1 MSLETRSS
9 SALFK
14 RAEQLKRWEQ
24 SETNREPTQPRQ
36 VARKI
41 KFSADIVFLAACA
54 ASDKEEVV
62 RLLQRG
68 ADINT
73 GNVDGLTALHQACI
87 DDDLDMVEFLVEQ
100 GADINRGD
108 NEGWTPLHATASCG
122 FISIAKYLIEQGC
135 NLAAVNN
142 DGELALDIA
151 ESDEMEDML
160 QQHINKAG
168 IDCDQARSEEERS
181 MLNDAKAWRSG
192 APGKDSM
199 HPRSGATALHVA
211 AAKGYIKVMHILLQA
226 RCNVDAQDFD
236 GWTPLHGAA
245 HWGQL
250 EACKLLVENGCDMDM
265 KNYADQT
272 AFDIADADI
281 LKALENLREQQALSK
296 ENSQTNNKKQSS
308 IPKKRFSTSADNA
321 VAAQESTEIFEEE
334 TPNKVKKVEL
344 EIQSDKEDSST
355 STNSDVVMCISY
367 NIAAWTEATRETHM
381 EESDGEG
388 ESETSSESHSS
399 TFSNQSD
406 KSNHATCLTDDEKKN
421 RVNKDESA
429 PHSPISPV
437 ETNKVPNQAP
447 ILPPKQQTDNNEDGV
462 VPSWR
467 RSGSFRNRMQSTETT
482 NSASTKLEDKDNNI
496 KIPTTPN
503 KVSAEPD
510 VVLRRTHS
518 FETDEKFYEQYL
530 ALRARIK
537 AFSCP
542 TLHRCNAATPTHT
555 NATTRSASL
564 RETHR
569 KKDVKLNLEL
579 SRLPQGSNTLSPTS
593 ASKTLVSSLLSS
605 ITTTTTATTTT
616 SPIPVNQIRS
626 VQPVEAAST
635 VVSNTNNA
643 VATAPGTPTT
653 PGGSKLSPGNLFKN
667 FFKSFVPPV
676 RDEESETQRKAH
688 AKRVRETRRSTQGV
702 TLDEIK
708 SAEQLVKK
716 KQQNNELPASAP
728 STQPSTTTTTTTT
741 TTTATTTTTTTVS
754 NTASI
759 TATITT
765 ATSTTVTPVNKVS
778 EESNLPERRPS
789 WRLRVDNGSKFQLE
803 DANNKPTDNT
813 TYMRRPSGGTGV
825 PRPSSAPVE
834 TIATSSTETTVTLPL
849 RRSLKQPDDKEQDKE
864 NDSRNAQATQAVIQ
878 RRRRPKRRSTGVVH
892 VDMDEIDPEKQDLTA
907 GGDCDDSKINH
918 NEGAQTK
925 PTTAAGLR
933 AQASTNGQS
942 IFGNRSRIGGLLSLN
957 PNNLTFNAGLL
968 GVKSPNL
975 YSGSNFLNKNK
986 KSSNLF
992 RTTPFTKSTNSPNYQ
1007 NLFTTYGGTSTGYGG
1022 VTLPSHTAVSPLNL
1036 SPSPSYNYLNLNV
1049 NTRPHMQKTE
1059 SFKRSKVKPN
1069 LNIGSRSSS
1078 LQSLTS
1084 SEGYVS
1090 GNDRSGRA
1098 TRLGSISSLSSE
1110 ASSTPIRLKSNS
1122 SENGELDYK
1131 KLYEESQVENERLKD
1146 KLKRSDEQLKE
1157 VRHLL
1162 EKMQINQN
1170 KVILSEAE
1178 KRERRAME
1186 RKLSEMEEELKVM
1199 DQLKCENQRLKDEN
1213 GALIRVISKLS
1224 K

>member
-62 RLLQRG
+62 RLLQKG

-122 FISIAKYLIEQGC
+122 FVSIAKYLIEQGC

-272 AFDIADADI
+272 AFDVADADI
-281 LKALENLREQQALSK
+281 LKSLENLREQQALIIK
-296 ENSQTNNKKQSS
+296 ETPQTNNKKQTS
-308 IPKKRFSTSADNA
+308 IPKKRVSTSADSA

-355 STNSDVVMCISY
+355 STNSDV
-367 NIAAWTEATRETHM
+367 EATRETHM

-482 NSASTKLEDKDNNI
+482 TNSASTKLEDKDNNI

-503 KVSAEPD
+503 KVSGEPD

-537 AFSCP
+537 AYSCP

-593 ASKTLVSSLLSS
+593 ASKTLASSLLSS

-616 SPIPVNQIRS
+616 SPIPVNQIRR
-626 VQPVEAAST
+626 
-635 VVSNTNNA
+635 
-643 VATAPGTPTT
+643 
-653 PGGSKLSPGNLFKN
+653 
-667 FFKSFVPPV
+667 SFVPPV

-716 KQQNNELPASAP
+716 KQQNNESPTALTPT
-728 STQPSTTTTTTTT
+728 TQP
-741 TTTATTTTTTTVS
+741 TTTVS

-765 ATSTTVTPVNKVS
+765 ATSTTVTTPNKVS

-803 DANNKPTDNT
+803 DANNKPADNT
-813 TYMRRPSGGTGV
+813 TAYMRRPSGGTGV

-892 VDMDEIDPEKQDLTA
+892 VDMDEIDPEKQDVTA
-907 GGDCDDSKINH
+907 GGDCDDSKVNH
-918 NEGAQTK
+918 NE
-925 PTTAAGLR
+925 
-933 AQASTNGQS
+933 
-942 IFGNRSRIGGLLSLN
+942 
-957 PNNLTFNAGLL
+957 
-968 GVKSPNL
+968 
-975 YSGSNFLNKNK
+975 
-986 KSSNLF
+986 
-992 RTTPFTKSTNSPNYQ
+992 
-1007 NLFTTYGGTSTGYGG
+1007 
-1022 VTLPSHTAVSPLNL
+1022 
-1036 SPSPSYNYLNLNV
+1036 
-1049 NTRPHMQKTE
+1049 
-1059 SFKRSKVKPN
+1059 
-1069 LNIGSRSSS
+1069 
-1078 LQSLTS
+1078 
-1084 SEGYVS
+1084 S

-1110 ASSTPIRLKSNS
+1110 ASSTPIRLKSTS

-1131 KLYEESQVENERLKD
+1131 KLYEESQVENERLKE

-1162 EKMQINQN
+1162 EKTQINQN

>member
-1 MSLETRSS
+1 
-9 SALFK
+9 
-14 RAEQLKRWEQ
+14 
-24 SETNREPTQPRQ
+24 
-36 VARKI
+36 
-41 KFSADIVFLAACA
+41 
-54 ASDKEEVV
+54 
-62 RLLQRG
+62 
-68 ADINT
+68 
-73 GNVDGLTALHQACI
+73 
-87 DDDLDMVEFLVEQ
+87 MVEFLVEQ

-168 IDCDQARSEEERS
+168 IDCDQARSEEEQS
-181 MLNDAKAWRSG
+181 MLNDAKAWRAG
-192 APGKDSM
+192 TPGKDSV

-236 GWTPLHGAA
+236 GWTSLHGAA

-265 KNYADQT
+265 KNYVGQT
-272 AFDIADADI
+272 AFDVADADI
-281 LKALENLREQQALSK
+281 LKALENLREQQALIIK
-296 ENSQTNNKKQSS
+296 ENPQTNNKKQLS
-308 IPKKRFSTSADNA
+308 IPKKRVSTSADSA
-321 VAAQESTEIFEEE
+321 VMAQESAEIFEEE

-355 STNSDVVMCISY
+355 STNSDV
-367 NIAAWTEATRETHM
+367 EATRETHM

-406 KSNHATCLTDDEKKN
+406 KSNHVTCLTDDEKKN
-421 RVNKDESA
+421 RVNKDETA
-429 PHSPISPV
+429 LHSPISPV

-447 ILPPKQQTDNNEDGV
+447 ILPPKQQTDNNEEGV

-467 RSGSFRNRMQSTETT
+467 RSGSFRNKMQSTETT
-482 NSASTKLEDKDNNI
+482 NSVSTKLEDKDNNH
-496 KIPTTPN
+496 KVPN
-503 KVSAEPD
+503 KVSGEPD

-542 TLHRCNAATPTHT
+542 TLHRCNATATTHT

-593 ASKTLVSSLLSS
+593 ASKTLTSSLLSS

-626 VQPVEAAST
+626 VQPMEAAST

-643 VATAPGTPTT
+643 VTTAPGTPTT
-653 PGGSKLSPGNLFKN
+653 PGGSKLSPGNIFKN

-716 KQQNNELPASAP
+716 KQQNNESPAITP
-728 STQPSTTTTTTTT
+728 STQP
-741 TTTATTTTTTTVS
+741 TTTVS

-765 ATSTTVTPVNKVS
+765 ATSTTATVTTANKV

-803 DANNKPTDNT
+803 DANNKSNDNT
-813 TYMRRPSGGTGV
+813 TAYMRRPSGGTGI

-834 TIATSSTETTVTLPL
+834 TIATSSTETTITLPL

-892 VDMDEIDPEKQDLTA
+892 VDMDEIDPEKQDVTA

-918 NEGAQTK
+918 NE
-925 PTTAAGLR
+925 
-933 AQASTNGQS
+933 
-942 IFGNRSRIGGLLSLN
+942 
-957 PNNLTFNAGLL
+957 
-968 GVKSPNL
+968 
-975 YSGSNFLNKNK
+975 
-986 KSSNLF
+986 
-992 RTTPFTKSTNSPNYQ
+992 
-1007 NLFTTYGGTSTGYGG
+1007 
-1022 VTLPSHTAVSPLNL
+1022 
-1036 SPSPSYNYLNLNV
+1036 
-1049 NTRPHMQKTE
+1049 
-1059 SFKRSKVKPN
+1059 
-1069 LNIGSRSSS
+1069 
-1078 LQSLTS
+1078 
-1084 SEGYVS
+1084 S
-1090 GNDRSGRA
+1090 GNDRSVRA
-1098 TRLGSISSLSSE
+1098 NRLGSISSLSSE
-1110 ASSTPIRLKSNS
+1110 ASSTPIRLKSNN
-1122 SENGELDYK
+1122 SENGEIDYK
-1131 KLYEESQVENERLKD
+1131 KLYEESQAENERLKD

-1157 VRHLL
+1157 VRSLL
-1162 EKMQINQN
+1162 EKAQSNQN

-1186 RKLSEMEEELKVM
+1186 RKLSEMEEELK
-1199 DQLKCENQRLKDEN
+1199 QLQKLKAENERLKAEN
-1213 GALIRVISKLS
+1213 RALTRVVSKLTNT

>member
-24 SETNREPTQPRQ
+24 SETNREPAQPRQ

-41 KFSADIVFLAACA
+41 KFSDDCVFLAACA
-54 ASDKEEVV
+54 AGDKEEVV
-62 RLLQRG
+62 RLLQKG

-151 ESDEMEDML
+151 EKVEMEDML

-181 MLNDAKAWRSG
+181 MLNDARAWRSG

-199 HPRSGATALHVA
+199 HPRTGATALHVA
-211 AAKGYIKVMHILLQA
+211 AAKGYIKVMNILLQA
-226 RCNVDAQDFD
+226 RCDVNAQDFD

-245 HWGQL
+245 HWGQS
-250 EACKLLVENGCDMDM
+250 ETCKLLVDNFCDMDI
-265 KNYADQT
+265 KNYAGQT
-272 AFDIADADI
+272 AFDVADADI
-281 LKALENLREQQALSK
+281 LKDLEELKQKQLTMMK
-296 ENSQTNNKKQSS
+296 DHPQIINKKQPSV
-308 IPKKRFSTSADNA
+308 PKKRISTNTDSA
-321 VAAQESTEIFEEE
+321 VTTQESPEILEEE
-334 TPNKVKKVEL
+334 TPNKVKKVEV
-344 EIQSDKEDSST
+344 EIQSDKDDSST
-355 STNSDVVMCISY
+355 GTNSDV
-367 NIAAWTEATRETHM
+367 EATRETDM
-381 EESDGEG
+381 EESDGEVV
-388 ESETSSESHSS
+388 SETSSESRSS
-399 TFSNQSD
+399 TCSNQSD
-406 KSNHATCLTDDEKKN
+406 KSNQSNHSTCLTDDEKKN
-421 RVNKDESA
+421 RVNKEETA
-429 PHSPISPV
+429 AHSPLSAI
-437 ETNKVPNQAP
+437 EINKVPNQAP
-447 ILPPKQQTDNNEDGV
+447 ILPPKQQIDNNEEGV

-467 RSGSFRNRMQSTETT
+467 RSGSFRSRIQNVEE
-482 NSASTKLEDKDNNI
+482 LEDKDKSTKLLN
-496 KIPTTPN
+496 TPN
-503 KVSAEPD
+503 KITTEPE

-530 ALRARIK
+530 ALHARIK
-537 AFSCP
+537 ASSCP
-542 TLHRCNAATPTHT
+542 TLHRCNAVSPTHT

-569 KKDVKLNLEL
+569 RKEIKLNLEL
-579 SRLPQGSNTLSPTS
+579 SRTPQGSNTLSPTS
-593 ASKTLVSSLLSS
+593 ASKTSPLSALPT
-605 ITTTTTATTTT
+605 TTTTTANTVTTTITT
-616 SPIPVNQIRS
+616 SPVPLNQIRS
-626 VQPVEAAST
+626 VQPMEATST
-635 VVSNTNNA
+635 LLSSANNTVAVS
-643 VATAPGTPTT
+643 GTPTT
-653 PGGSKLSPGNLFKN
+653 PGGSKLSPGNIFKN

-716 KQQNNELPASAP
+716 KQQNNEVPSLTAP
-728 STQPSTTTTTTTT
+728 SPQQPAAS
-741 TTTATTTTTTTVS
+741 VS

-765 ATSTTVTPVNKVS
+765 ATPTTVTANKPS

-803 DANNKPTDNT
+803 DANNRSPDITS
-813 TYMRRPSGGTGV
+813 TYMRRPSGGTGI

-834 TIATSSTETTVTLPL
+834 TITPSPAETTVTLPL
-849 RRSLKQPDDKEQDKE
+849 RRSLKPSEDKEQDKE

-892 VDMDEIDPEKQDLTA
+892 VDMDEIDPEKQDISA
-907 GGDCDDSKINH
+907 GGDFEDTKVNH
-918 NEGAQTK
+918 
-925 PTTAAGLR
+925 
-933 AQASTNGQS
+933 
-942 IFGNRSRIGGLLSLN
+942 
-957 PNNLTFNAGLL
+957 
-968 GVKSPNL
+968 
-975 YSGSNFLNKNK
+975 
-986 KSSNLF
+986 
-992 RTTPFTKSTNSPNYQ
+992 
-1007 NLFTTYGGTSTGYGG
+1007 
-1022 VTLPSHTAVSPLNL
+1022 
-1036 SPSPSYNYLNLNV
+1036 
-1049 NTRPHMQKTE
+1049 
-1059 SFKRSKVKPN
+1059 
-1069 LNIGSRSSS
+1069 
-1078 LQSLTS
+1078 
-1084 SEGYVS
+1084 SES
-1090 GNDRSGRA
+1090 GNDRPGRSN
-1098 TRLGSISSLSSE
+1098 RLGSVSSISSEISS
-1110 ASSTPIRLKSNS
+1110 ASARIKSTS
-1122 SENGELDYK
+1122 SENGEIDYK
-1131 KLYEESQVENERLKD
+1131 KLYEESQAENERLRE

-1157 VRHLL
+1157 VRSLL
-1162 EKMQINQN
+1162 DKAQNSQN
-1170 KVILSEAE
+1170 KSVLSEAE

-1186 RKLSEMEEELKVM
+1186 RKLSEMEEELK
-1199 DQLKCENQRLKDEN
+1199 QLQKLKAENERLKAEN
-1213 GALIRVISKLS
+1213 RALTRVVSKLTNTT

>member
-24 SETNREPTQPRQ
+24 SETNREPAQPRQ

-41 KFSADIVFLAACA
+41 KFSADCVFLAACA

-62 RLLQRG
+62 RLLQKG

-168 IDCDQARSEEERS
+168 IDCDQARSEEEQS
-181 MLNDAKAWRSG
+181 MLNDAKAWRAG
-192 APGKDSM
+192 TPGKDSV

-250 EACKLLVENGCDMDM
+250 EACKLLVENGCDMDI
-265 KNYADQT
+265 KNYAGQT
-272 AFDIADADI
+272 AFDVADADI
-281 LKALENLREQQALSK
+281 LKALENLREQQALIIK
-296 ENSQTNNKKQSS
+296 ENPQTNNKKQLS
-308 IPKKRFSTSADNA
+308 IPKKRVSTSADSA
-321 VAAQESTEIFEEE
+321 VMAQESAEIFEEE

-344 EIQSDKEDSST
+344 EIQSDKDDSST
-355 STNSDVVMCISY
+355 STNSDV
-367 NIAAWTEATRETHM
+367 EATRETHM

-406 KSNHATCLTDDEKKN
+406 KSNHVTCLTDDEKKN
-421 RVNKDESA
+421 RVNKDETA
-429 PHSPISPV
+429 LHSPISSV

-447 ILPPKQQTDNNEDGV
+447 ILPPKQQTDNNEEGV

-467 RSGSFRNRMQSTETT
+467 RSGSFRNKMQSTETT
-482 NSASTKLEDKDNNI
+482 NSVSKFEDKDNNL
-496 KIPTTPN
+496 KIPTTVPN
-503 KVSAEPD
+503 KVSGEPD

-518 FETDEKFYEQYL
+518 FETDEK
-530 ALRARIK
+530 
-537 AFSCP
+537 
-542 TLHRCNAATPTHT
+542 
-555 NATTRSASL
+555 
-564 RETHR
+564 

-593 ASKTLVSSLLSS
+593 ASKTLASSLLSS

-626 VQPVEAAST
+626 VQPMEAAST

-643 VATAPGTPTT
+643 VTTAPGTPTT
-653 PGGSKLSPGNLFKN
+653 PGGSKLSPGNIFKN

-716 KQQNNELPASAP
+716 KQQNNESPAITS
-728 STQPSTTTTTTTT
+728 STQP
-741 TTTATTTTTTTVS
+741 ATTVS

-765 ATSTTVTPVNKVS
+765 ATSTTATVTTANKV

-803 DANNKPTDNT
+803 DANNKSNDNT
-813 TYMRRPSGGTGV
+813 TAYMRRPSGGTGI

-834 TIATSSTETTVTLPL
+834 TIATSSTETTITLPL
-849 RRSLKQPDDKEQDKE
+849 RRSLKQSDDKEQDKE

-892 VDMDEIDPEKQDLTA
+892 VDMDEIDPEKQDVTA

-918 NEGAQTK
+918 NE
-925 PTTAAGLR
+925 
-933 AQASTNGQS
+933 
-942 IFGNRSRIGGLLSLN
+942 
-957 PNNLTFNAGLL
+957 
-968 GVKSPNL
+968 
-975 YSGSNFLNKNK
+975 
-986 KSSNLF
+986 
-992 RTTPFTKSTNSPNYQ
+992 
-1007 NLFTTYGGTSTGYGG
+1007 
-1022 VTLPSHTAVSPLNL
+1022 
-1036 SPSPSYNYLNLNV
+1036 
-1049 NTRPHMQKTE
+1049 
-1059 SFKRSKVKPN
+1059 
-1069 LNIGSRSSS
+1069 
-1078 LQSLTS
+1078 
-1084 SEGYVS
+1084 S
-1090 GNDRSGRA
+1090 GNDRSVRA
-1098 TRLGSISSLSSE
+1098 NRLGSISSLSSE
-1110 ASSTPIRLKSNS
+1110 ASSTPIRLKSNN

-1131 KLYEESQVENERLKD
+1131 KLYEESQAENERLKD

-1157 VRHLL
+1157 VRSLL
-1162 EKMQINQN
+1162 EKAQINQN

-1186 RKLSEMEEELKVM
+1186 RKLSEMEEELK
-1199 DQLKCENQRLKDEN
+1199 QLQKLKAENERLKAEN
-1213 GALIRVISKLS
+1213 RALTRVVSKLTNT

>member
-192 APGKDSM
+192 ASGKDSL

-250 EACKLLVENGCDMDM
+250 EACKLLVENSCDMDM

-281 LKALENLREQQALSK
+281 LKALENLREQQALIK

-355 STNSDVVMCISY
+355 STNSDV
-367 NIAAWTEATRETHM
+367 
-381 EESDGEG
+381 
-388 ESETSSESHSS
+388 
-399 TFSNQSD
+399 
-406 KSNHATCLTDDEKKN
+406 EKKN
-421 RVNKDESA
+421 RVNKDENA

-482 NSASTKLEDKDNNI
+482 NSASTKLEDKDSNI

-503 KVSAEPD
+503 KVSGEPD

-593 ASKTLVSSLLSS
+593 ASKTLASSLLSS

-626 VQPVEAAST
+626 VQPVEAPST

-716 KQQNNELPASAP
+716 KQQNNELPTSTP
-728 STQPSTTTTTTTT
+728 STQPPPTTTTTTSTT
-741 TTTATTTTTTTVS
+741 TTSTSTTTTTTTVS

-813 TYMRRPSGGTGV
+813 TAYMRRPSGGTGV

-918 NEGAQTK
+918 NE
-925 PTTAAGLR
+925 
-933 AQASTNGQS
+933 
-942 IFGNRSRIGGLLSLN
+942 
-957 PNNLTFNAGLL
+957 
-968 GVKSPNL
+968 
-975 YSGSNFLNKNK
+975 
-986 KSSNLF
+986 
-992 RTTPFTKSTNSPNYQ
+992 
-1007 NLFTTYGGTSTGYGG
+1007 
-1022 VTLPSHTAVSPLNL
+1022 
-1036 SPSPSYNYLNLNV
+1036 
-1049 NTRPHMQKTE
+1049 
-1059 SFKRSKVKPN
+1059 
-1069 LNIGSRSSS
+1069 
-1078 LQSLTS
+1078 
-1084 SEGYVS
+1084 S

-1186 RKLSEMEEELKVM
+1186 RKLSEMEEELK
-1199 DQLKCENQRLKDEN
+1199 QLQKLKAENERLKAEN
-1213 GALIRVISKLS
+1213 RALTRVVSKLTNT

>member
-24 SETNREPTQPRQ
+24 SETNREPAQPRQ

-41 KFSADIVFLAACA
+41 KFSADCVFLAACA

-62 RLLQRG
+62 RLLQKG

-192 APGKDSM
+192 APGKDSI

-250 EACKLLVENGCDMDM
+250 EACKLLVENGCEMDI
-265 KNYADQT
+265 KNYAGQT
-272 AFDIADADI
+272 AFDVADADI
-281 LKALENLREQQALSK
+281 LKALEDLKEQQALIVK
-296 ENSQTNNKKQSS
+296 ENPQTNNNKKQSS
-308 IPKKRFSTSADNA
+308 IPKKRVSTSADNA
-321 VAAQESTEIFEEE
+321 LAAQESVEIFEEE

-355 STNSDVVMCISY
+355 STNSDV
-367 NIAAWTEATRETHM
+367 EATRETHM

-421 RVNKDESA
+421 RVNKDENAS
-429 PHSPISPV
+429 PYSPLSPI

-447 ILPPKQQTDNNEDGV
+447 VLPPKQQTENNEEGV

-467 RSGSFRNRMQSTETT
+467 RSGSFRNRVQSTEIT
-482 NSASTKLEDKDNNI
+482 NSSPTKLEDKDNNI

-518 FETDEKFYEQYL
+518 FETDEKFYRQYL

-593 ASKTLVSSLLSS
+593 ASKTLASSLVSS

-635 VVSNTNNA
+635 VVSNANNA

-653 PGGSKLSPGNLFKN
+653 PGGSKLSPGNIFKN

-716 KQQNNELPASAP
+716 KQQNNESPTVTP
-728 STQPSTTTTTTTT
+728 STQP
-741 TTTATTTTTTTVS
+741 TTTVS

-765 ATSTTVTPVNKVS
+765 ATSTTVTTANKVS

-803 DANNKPTDNT
+803 DANNKPNDNT
-813 TYMRRPSGGTGV
+813 TAYMRRPSGGTGV

-834 TIATSSTETTVTLPL
+834 TIATSSTETTITLPL

-892 VDMDEIDPEKQDLTA
+892 VDMDEIDPEKQDVTA
-907 GGDCDDSKINH
+907 GGDCDDTKVNH
-918 NEGAQTK
+918 NE
-925 PTTAAGLR
+925 
-933 AQASTNGQS
+933 
-942 IFGNRSRIGGLLSLN
+942 
-957 PNNLTFNAGLL
+957 
-968 GVKSPNL
+968 
-975 YSGSNFLNKNK
+975 
-986 KSSNLF
+986 
-992 RTTPFTKSTNSPNYQ
+992 
-1007 NLFTTYGGTSTGYGG
+1007 
-1022 VTLPSHTAVSPLNL
+1022 
-1036 SPSPSYNYLNLNV
+1036 
-1049 NTRPHMQKTE
+1049 
-1059 SFKRSKVKPN
+1059 
-1069 LNIGSRSSS
+1069 
-1078 LQSLTS
+1078 
-1084 SEGYVS
+1084 S
-1090 GNDRSGRA
+1090 GNDRSGR
-1098 TRLGSISSLSSE
+1098 TNRLGSISSLSSD
-1110 ASSTPIRLKSNS
+1110 ASSAPIRLKSNSS

-1131 KLYEESQVENERLKD
+1131 KLYEESQAENERLKE

-1157 VRHLL
+1157 VRNLL
-1162 EKMQINQN
+1162 EKAQTSQT

-1199 DQLKCENQRLKDEN
+1199 EQLKCENQRLKDEN

>member
-24 SETNREPTQPRQ
+24 SETNREPAQPRQ

-41 KFSADIVFLAACA
+41 KFSADCVFLAACA

-62 RLLQRG
+62 RLLQKG

-122 FISIAKYLIEQGC
+122 FVSIAKYLIEQGC

-226 RCNVDAQDFD
+226 RCDVNAQDFD

-265 KNYADQT
+265 KNYAGQT
-272 AFDIADADI
+272 AFDVADADI
-281 LKALENLREQQALSK
+281 LKALEELKEQQALILKDSP
-296 ENSQTNNKKQSS
+296 QIINKKQSS
-308 IPKKRFSTSADNA
+308 IPKKRVSTNNENA
-321 VAAQESTEIFEEE
+321 IAAQESTEIFEEE

-355 STNSDVVMCISY
+355 STNSDV
-367 NIAAWTEATRETHM
+367 EATRETHM

-421 RVNKDESA
+421 RVNKDEIA
-429 PHSPISPV
+429 PHSPVSPV
-437 ETNKVPNQAP
+437 ESNKVPNQAP
-447 ILPPKQQTDNNEDGV
+447 ILPPKQQTDNNEEGV

-467 RSGSFRNRMQSTETT
+467 RSGSFRNRVQSTETT
-482 NSASTKLEDKDNNI
+482 NSASTM
-496 KIPTTPN
+496 
-503 KVSAEPD
+503 SAEPE

-530 ALRARIK
+530 ALQARIK

-542 TLHRCNAATPTHT
+542 TLHCCNAATPTHT

-569 KKDVKLNLEL
+569 KKEVKLNLEL

-593 ASKTLVSSLLSS
+593 ASKTLASSPLSS
-605 ITTTTTATTTT
+605 TTTTITTATTTT

-643 VATAPGTPTT
+643 VAAAPGTPTT
-653 PGGSKLSPGNLFKN
+653 PGGSKLSPGNIFKN

-716 KQQNNELPASAP
+716 KQQNNESPALTP
-728 STQPSTTTTTTTT
+728 STQP
-741 TTTATTTTTTTVS
+741 TTTVS

-765 ATSTTVTPVNKVS
+765 ATSTTVTANKVS

-803 DANNKPTDNT
+803 DANNRPTDNT
-813 TYMRRPSGGTGV
+813 TAYMRRPSGGTGI

-834 TIATSSTETTVTLPL
+834 TIATSSTETTITLPL

-907 GGDCDDSKINH
+907 GGDCDDSKVNH
-918 NEGAQTK
+918 NEGAQAK

-942 IFGNRSRIGGLLSLN
+942 IFGNRSRISGLLALN
-957 PNNLTFNAGLL
+957 QNNYASLL

-975 YSGSNFLNKNK
+975 YSSGSSGILNKSA
-986 KSSNLF
+986 KSSDLF
-992 RTTPFTKSTNSPNYQ
+992 RKSPYTKSTSYDERRATNSPSYP
-1007 NLFTTYGGTSTGYGG
+1007 NLYTTYGGTTTGYGG
-1022 VTLPSHTAVSPLNL
+1022 VTLPSHVAVNAALNL
-1036 SPSPSYNYLNLNV
+1036 TSSSPSFNYLNYNA
-1049 NTRPHMQKTE
+1049 NTRPHLQKTE
-1059 SFKRSKVKPN
+1059 SFSRSKIKPS
-1069 LNIGSRSSS
+1069 LSIGSRSSS

-1084 SEGYVS
+1084 SEGYAS
-1090 GNDRSGRA
+1090 GNDRSSRSN
-1098 TRLGSISSLSSE
+1098 RLGSISSISSE
-1110 ASSTPIRLKSNS
+1110 ASSAPIRIKSSS

-1157 VRHLL
+1157 VRSLL
-1162 EKMQINQN
+1162 EKAQTNQN

-1199 DQLKCENQRLKDEN
+1199 EQLKCENQRLKDEN

>member
-24 SETNREPTQPRQ
+24 SETNREPAQPRQ

-41 KFSADIVFLAACA
+41 KFSADCVFLAACA

-62 RLLQRG
+62 RLLQKG

-168 IDCDQARSEEERS
+168 IDCDQARSEEERL

-192 APGKDSM
+192 GSGKDSL

-250 EACKLLVENGCDMDM
+250 EACKLLVENGCDMDI
-265 KNYADQT
+265 KNYAGQT
-272 AFDIADADI
+272 AFDVADADI
-281 LKALENLREQQALSK
+281 LKALEGLREQQALILK
-296 ENSQTNNKKQSS
+296 DNPQTNNKKQSS
-308 IPKKRFSTSADNA
+308 IPKKRVSSADSA
-321 VAAQESTEIFEEE
+321 IATQESAEIFEEE

-344 EIQSDKEDSST
+344 EIQSDKEDSSA
-355 STNSDVVMCISY
+355 STNSDV
-367 NIAAWTEATRETHM
+367 EATRETHM

-421 RVNKDESA
+421 RVNKDENA

-447 ILPPKQQTDNNEDGV
+447 ILPPKQQTDSNEEGV

-467 RSGSFRNRMQSTETT
+467 RSGSFRNRMQNTETT
-482 NSASTKLEDKDNNI
+482 NSAPTKLEDKDNNM

-503 KVSAEPD
+503 KVSGEPD

-518 FETDEKFYEQYL
+518 FETDKKFYEQYM
-530 ALRARIK
+530 ALHARIK
-537 AFSCP
+537 ALSCP
-542 TLHRCNAATPTHT
+542 TLHHCNAATPTHA

-593 ASKTLVSSLLSS
+593 VSKTLASSLLSS

-616 SPIPVNQIRS
+616 SPIPVNQIRR
-626 VQPVEAAST
+626 
-635 VVSNTNNA
+635 
-643 VATAPGTPTT
+643 
-653 PGGSKLSPGNLFKN
+653 
-667 FFKSFVPPV
+667 SFVPPV

-716 KQQNNELPASAP
+716 KQQNNESSALTP
-728 STQPSTTTTTTTT
+728 STQP
-741 TTTATTTTTTTVS
+741 TTTVS

-765 ATSTTVTPVNKVS
+765 ATSTTVTTPNKVS
-778 EESNLPERRPS
+778 EEPNLPERRPS

-803 DANNKPTDNT
+803 DANNKPSDNT
-813 TYMRRPSGGTGV
+813 SAYMRRPSGGTGI
-825 PRPSSAPVE
+825 PRPLSAPVE
-834 TIATSSTETTVTLPL
+834 TIATSSTETTITLPL

-892 VDMDEIDPEKQDLTA
+892 VDMDEIDPEKQDVTA
-907 GGDCDDSKINH
+907 GGDCDDSKVNH
-918 NEGAQTK
+918 NE
-925 PTTAAGLR
+925 
-933 AQASTNGQS
+933 
-942 IFGNRSRIGGLLSLN
+942 
-957 PNNLTFNAGLL
+957 
-968 GVKSPNL
+968 
-975 YSGSNFLNKNK
+975 
-986 KSSNLF
+986 
-992 RTTPFTKSTNSPNYQ
+992 
-1007 NLFTTYGGTSTGYGG
+1007 
-1022 VTLPSHTAVSPLNL
+1022 
-1036 SPSPSYNYLNLNV
+1036 
-1049 NTRPHMQKTE
+1049 
-1059 SFKRSKVKPN
+1059 
-1069 LNIGSRSSS
+1069 
-1078 LQSLTS
+1078 
-1084 SEGYVS
+1084 S

-1098 TRLGSISSLSSE
+1098 NRLGSISSLSSE
-1110 ASSTPIRLKSNS
+1110 ASSTPIRLKSTS

-1131 KLYEESQVENERLKD
+1131 KLYEESQADNERLKE
-1146 KLKRSDEQLKE
+1146 KLKRSDEQLKD
-1157 VRHLL
+1157 VRSLL
-1162 EKMQINQN
+1162 EKAQSNQN
-1170 KVILSEAE
+1170 KVFLSEAE

-1186 RKLSEMEEELKVM
+1186 RKLSEMEEELK
-1199 DQLKCENQRLKDEN
+1199 QLQKLKAENERLKAEN
-1213 GALIRVISKLS
+1213 RALTRVVSKLTNT